1 MIPPGTSYNK
11 ITSAI
16 KKLNKKIPTKYASKF
31 AELAKRI
38 VSQHKINNS
47 KPNLTSPT
55 WSNG

>member
-16 KKLNKKIPTKYASKF
+16 KNKIKKLPTKYASKF

-38 VSQHKINNS
+38 VSQHKINSLETMNNKS
-47 KPNLTSPT
+47 HVV
-55 WSNG
+55 